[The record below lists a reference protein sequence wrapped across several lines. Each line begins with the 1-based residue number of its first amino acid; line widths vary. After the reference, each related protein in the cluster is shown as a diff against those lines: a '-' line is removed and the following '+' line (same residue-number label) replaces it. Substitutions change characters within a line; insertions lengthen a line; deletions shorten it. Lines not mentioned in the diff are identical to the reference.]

1 MALPLL
7 QGFLCF
13 FAYWHGWDTVR
24 ETRIRQG
31 WSAREYL
38 KRAAPFTLVAIA
50 ALAAGSSLWV
60 SSGQAGGWPALFVL
74 LGALTAAHA
83 PVMKRFLL
91 GRPAADG

>member
-1 MALPLL
+1 MVLPLL

-24 ETRIRQG
+24 ETRMRQD

-38 KRAAPFTLVAIA
+38 KNALPFTVLAIV
-50 ALAAGSSLWV
+50 ALALATFYWV
-60 SSGQAGGWPALFVL
+60 ADWSVLFAA

-83 PVMKRFLL
+83 PAMKRFLL
-91 GRPAADG
+91 GGPAGDGPASP